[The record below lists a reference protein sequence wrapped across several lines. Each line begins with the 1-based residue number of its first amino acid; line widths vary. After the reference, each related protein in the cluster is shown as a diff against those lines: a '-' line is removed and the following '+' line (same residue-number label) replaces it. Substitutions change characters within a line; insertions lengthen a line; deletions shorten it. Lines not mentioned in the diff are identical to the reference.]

1 MEKTLIDFGCI
12 LNETELVQVI
22 NMTNPSPLIADYKWK
37 FLLEADNVVSMLQEL
52 EALEYQRITDKEN
65 LKLEPLDDESSSILR
80 QKTKLEEL
88 VVKQPNGL
96 IELPGIE
103 EIFDINPLFGKLYP
117 GETQKLTVTFHGHKE
132 IRAYV
137 RAICEVKK
145 GPEYELMIK
154 GEASILD
161 YELSSR
167 YIDLGCVVSLLI
179 DSTCDEDFI

>member
-1 MEKTLIDFGCI
+1 M
-12 LNETELVQVI
+12 I
-22 NMTNPSPLIADYKWK
+22 NMTNPSPLIVDYKWK
-37 FLLEADNVVSMLQEL
+37 FLVEADNVVSILQEL
-52 EALEYQRITDKEN
+52 DALEYQRNVEN
-65 LKLEPLDDESSSILR
+65 LKLEPVDDESSSMLR
-80 QKTKLEEL
+80 QRTKLEEL

-167 YIDLGCVVSLLI
+167 YIDLGCVVSFLVYLK
-179 DSTCDEDFI
+179 SHEG